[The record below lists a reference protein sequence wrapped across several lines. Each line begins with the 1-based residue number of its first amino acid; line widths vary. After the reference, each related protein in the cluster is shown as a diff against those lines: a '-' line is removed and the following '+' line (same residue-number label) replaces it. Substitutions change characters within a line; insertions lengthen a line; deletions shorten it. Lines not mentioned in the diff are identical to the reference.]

1 MPIVGTPRFF
11 HISFYK
17 KYSINHLFVQTL
29 FYDNM
34 TPMKIKDCH
43 WLFVL
48 IATLLCIVINF
59 GFNHLSTFILHIPL
73 FLDTIG
79 TVTLTFL
86 YGIVPGLICALA
98 TTITDSLIGGYFMQ
112 LPTLYVICSFSA
124 VFICHAFKARIFDSD
139 LLIVRLSYLFI
150 LSMAMCIV
158 ISILGGIIDS
168 ICMTYSDYKSN
179 TPVASDFF
187 KPNFI
192 KLGLSKLGTNIIS
205 RFPINIID
213 RLVTA
218 VVAYYLAVLGKAAK

>member
-1 MPIVGTPRFF
+1 MPQKPLSIRDFAREVLL
-11 HISFYK
+11 SF
-17 KYSINHLFVQTL
+17 
-29 FYDNM
+29 
-34 TPMKIKDCH
+34 
-43 WLFVL
+43 
-48 IATLLCIVINF
+48 
-59 GFNHLSTFILHIPL
+59 
-73 FLDTIG
+73 
-79 TVTLTFL
+79 
-86 YGIVPGLICALA
+86 
-98 TTITDSLIGGYFMQ
+98 TDSGNTMYAKRTWCLI
-112 LPTLYVICSFSA
+112 
-124 VFICHAFKARIFDSD
+124 
-139 LLIVRLSYLFI
+139 
-150 LSMAMCIV
+150 SMAMCIV